1 MKRVRFPLYLQV
13 LVWFFLNLAVVA
25 GVLWAFLHS
34 QIGGERI
41 VTGMADPQLQTLGQ
55 LVVMELEDGPEETW
69 GGVLERHGKERSMEL
84 ALYEVSGQY
93 RAGTRRE
100 LPVEVREQLRVRRP
114 PLREGPPEGEDGWG
128 PPEKEL
134 DGRPTRDEGG
144 RGRFGPREEEG
155 MRRRGGPGRP
165 HGRFPVQSVR
175 TGMSAGTWFIVRVPL
190 EASESPVVLVVY
202 AASLTAAGLVPD
214 VGPWLWGL
222 GGIVV
227 LTALGWLPFVR
238 RMTRGLRTMQ
248 VATARMAAGDFGPQ
262 VPVHS
267 PDEIGALGEAI
278 NALGTRLEG
287 YVAGQRRFLGD
298 IAHEL
303 CTPLARMQ
311 MAAGSLEQRAP
322 ESLAPRVA
330 DLTEEVEAM
339 SGLVA
344 ELLAFSR
351 AGLAPQTVARVACP
365 VGSLIEGVLHREHFP
380 EDRYR
385 LVLLPGLAVLADPG
399 LLGRAVGNVVR
410 NVRRHAGDEAVLTI
424 VSELTDGTVR
434 LLFSDDGP
442 GVSDEELPRL
452 FDPFYRADLSR
463 DRATGGAGLG
473 LAIVKAW
480 LAGCGGTV
488 SARKAVPRGLCVVV
502 ELPLARE

>member
-1 MKRVRFPLYLQV
+1 MRRVRFPLYLQV

-69 GGVLERHGKERSMEL
+69 DGVLERHGKERRMEL
-84 ALYEVSGQY
+84 ALYEVSGGY

-100 LPVEVREQLRVRRP
+100 LPVEVREQLRMRRP
-114 PLREGPPEGEDGWG
+114 PLREGPVEGEDGWV
-128 PPEKEL
+128 PPEDEL
-134 DGRPTRDEGG
+134 GGRPTRDEGG

-175 TGMSAGTWFIVRVPL
+175 TGMSGGTWFIVRVPL
-190 EASESPVVLVVY
+190 EAAESPVVLVVY

-267 PDEIGALGEAI
+267 PDEIGALGESI

-311 MAAGSLEQRAP
+311 MAAGTLEQRAP

-330 DLTEEVEAM
+330 DLTEEVESM

-365 VGSLIEGVLHREHFP
+365 VGPLIEGVLHREHFP
-380 EDRYR
+380 EERYR

-399 LLGRAVGNVVR
+399 LLGRAVVNVVR
-410 NVRRHAGDEAVLTI
+410 NVRRHAGGEAVLTI

-473 LAIVKAW
+473 LAIVKSC
-480 LAGCGGTV
+480 LAACGGTV
-488 SARKAVPRGLCVVV
+488 SARKALPRGLCVVV

>member
-1 MKRVRFPLYLQV
+1 LYLQV
-13 LVWFFLNLAVVA
+13 LVWFFLNLGVVG

-34 QIGGERI
+34 QVGGERI

-69 GGVLERHGKERSMEL
+69 GGVLERNGKERRMEL
-84 ALYEVSGQY
+84 ALYGVNGQY
-93 RAGTRRE
+93 WAGTRRE
-100 LPVEVREQLRVRRP
+100 LPMEVREQLRMRRP
-114 PLREGPPEGEDGWG
+114 PVREGPPEEEGGWG
-128 PPEKEL
+128 PPREDE
-134 DGRPTRDEGG
+134 GRPLREEEVG
-144 RGRFGPREEEG
+144 RGRFGPGEMDG

-175 TGMSAGTWFIVRVPL
+175 LGMSGGTWFIVRVPL
-190 EASESPVVLVVY
+190 EAVETPVVLVVY

-238 RMTRGLRTMQ
+238 RMTRALRTMQ

-267 PDEIGALGEAI
+267 PDEIGALGESI

-311 MAAGSLEQRAP
+311 MAAGTLEQRAP

-365 VGSLIEGVLHREHFP
+365 VGPLIEGVLHREHFP
-380 EDRYR
+380 EERYR

-410 NVRRHAGDEAVLTI
+410 NVRRHAGGEAMLTI

-473 LAIVKAW
+473 LAIVKSC
-480 LAGCGGTV
+480 LAACGGTV
-488 SARKAVPRGLCVVV
+488 SARKALPRGLCVVV